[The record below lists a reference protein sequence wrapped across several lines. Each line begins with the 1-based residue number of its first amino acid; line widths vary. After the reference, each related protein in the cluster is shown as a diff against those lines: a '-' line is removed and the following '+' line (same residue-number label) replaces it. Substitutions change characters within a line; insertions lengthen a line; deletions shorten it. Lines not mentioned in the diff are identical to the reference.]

1 MFLVG
6 QGGVVPLPHLLFH
19 IAGTNFLDCSDHF
32 LSVGFRSVFSSHF
45 DSTQKSFCHNH
56 GAESN
61 PTGKE
66 QFSSVFFVL
75 FIWLVVAVLRLLRFS
90 GLLLLDEENIDEDH
104 KAKSM
109 QPNQRRQEQKQ
120 GQVQRQVQAARRVT
134 TAVAVTVTIASTFD
148 LDGH

>member
-1 MFLVG
+1 MALSRT
-6 QGGVVPLPHLLFH
+6 LP
-19 IAGTNFLDCSDHF
+19 G
-32 LSVGFRSVFSSHF
+32 R
-45 DSTQKSFCHNH
+45 
-56 GAESN
+56 
-61 PTGKE
+61 GK
-66 QFSSVFFVL
+66 FSSVFFVL

-134 TAVAVTVTIASTFD
+134 TAVAVTVPIASTFD